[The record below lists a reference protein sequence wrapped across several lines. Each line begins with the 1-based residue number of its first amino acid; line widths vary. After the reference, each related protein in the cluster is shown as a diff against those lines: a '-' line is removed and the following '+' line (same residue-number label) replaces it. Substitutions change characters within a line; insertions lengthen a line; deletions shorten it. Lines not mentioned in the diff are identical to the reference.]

1 MTRRLLALLV
11 PLAAAALACEDPYAP
26 KAYENVHSDTLELSA
41 LNGSPA
47 GARAGLILASLAP
60 VPVGSS
66 QGSLFFD
73 LAFDIDDAGKVLV
86 IPVAKVGECARQ
98 ASCQVG
104 LQRAG
109 SSYEAATEAPNR
121 GYTYDEVFTVDPGQT
136 LFVVAKSTICL
147 SGYTSADLYGKLVVD
162 SVRTADRRIFV
173 RATVDPNCGFRQLV
187 PGVIPSR

>member
-1 MTRRLLALLV
+1 MNRRLLALLI
-11 PLAAAALACEDPYAP
+11 PAFAALACEDPYAP

-73 LAFDIDDAGKVLV
+73 LAFDIDDAGKVAV
-86 IPVAKVGECARQ
+86 IPVVRVGECARG

-104 LQRAG
+104 LQRTG
-109 SSYEAATEAPNR
+109 STYDAAVEAPNR
-121 GYTYDEVFTVDPGQT
+121 GYTYDEVFTVDPGET
-136 LFVVAKSTICL
+136 LYVVAKSTVCL

-162 SVRTADRRIFV
+162 SVRLADRKIFI

-187 PGVIPSR
+187 PGVVPSR